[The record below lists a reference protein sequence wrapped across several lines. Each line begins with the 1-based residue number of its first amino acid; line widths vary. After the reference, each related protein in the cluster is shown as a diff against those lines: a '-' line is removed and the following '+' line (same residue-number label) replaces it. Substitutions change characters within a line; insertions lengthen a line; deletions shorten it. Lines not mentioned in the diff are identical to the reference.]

1 MIALPEDP
9 GFGGAV
15 VLVLSLLVGVAAAP
29 FVWRRLCSLLGS
41 SRGASRWT
49 VAVLAVA
56 FVSAIGTAPFLSWR
70 IVQDLRY
77 TISISQDVAERIG
90 AYEGNLS
97 GGIFDVVLETIPAH
111 ETYYVAAG
119 GGPGSGD
126 FAAWAHTVLLPR
138 IAVDDPAKADWILT
152 LGVDPRSVGPHVD
165 SVRMLTTFGDG
176 MYLAKVVA

>member
-1 MIALPEDP
+1 VIALPEDP

-15 VLVLSLLVGVAAAP
+15 ALVLGLLVGIAAAP

-41 SRGASRWT
+41 SEGASRST
-49 VAVLAVA
+49 AAVLAVA
-56 FVSAIGTAPFLSWR
+56 FVSAIGTSPFLSWR

-77 TISISQDVAERIG
+77 TVSISQDVAERIG
-90 AYEGNLS
+90 AYEGDLN
-97 GGIFDVVLETIPAH
+97 GGSFDLVLETIPAD
-111 ETYYVAAG
+111 ETYYLADG
-119 GGPGSGD
+119 GGLGSGD

-152 LGVDPRSVGPHVD
+152 LGVNPRSVGPRVD
-165 SVRMLTTFGDG
+165 SVRVLTTFGDG